1 MCDAQG
7 GEAAA
12 WALAASPKTLNFP
25 DSHYN
30 QGGTEKQAQWQMRL
44 LSAGAGAR
52 GGCLCF
58 PKDYCL
64 IFIGSCAPCSS
75 YPQNLELFTP
85 GMLGGQGGGF
95 WSLSAVVLAFHRA
108 RRGEWAV
115 SGSESGS
122 EVRQCGRRSVRLQRR
137 LGTDSGPREL
147 PFIEQ
152 LLCASPDTSTF
163 TPCLH
168 SNALK

>member
-30 QGGTEKQAQWQMRL
+30 QGGTEKQAQWQMQL
-44 LSAGAGAR
+44 LQAGAGAR
-52 GGCLCF
+52 GGCLRF
-58 PKDYCL
+58 RKDYCL
-64 IFIGSCAPCSS
+64 IFIDSCAPCSS

-85 GMLGGQGGGF
+85 GMLVGRAGAA
-95 WSLSAVVLAFHRA
+95 WSLSAMGLSFHRA
-108 RRGEWAV
+108 RLGEWV
-115 SGSESGS
+115 ISGPESGS
-122 EVRQCGRRSVRLQRR
+122 QAEQSGRRSVHPQRL
-137 LGTDSGPREL
+137 LGTDSGPKEL

-152 LLCASPDTSTF
+152 LLCASPDISTF
-163 TPCLH
+163 MPCLH
-168 SNALK
+168 GNALK